1 MSPDFRRFL
10 PLILVAVFGL
20 LIVPTLLHKKH
31 HSSLS
36 DKDRAARTIDA
47 MARIHGGEQNYL
59 AAHHRFTPHLA
70 DLLVSSPKLAN
81 DLAIGLNVELDVST
95 NGKSYL
101 AQVTSDV
108 LRLVREYTGAT
119 ATARSCLVLK
129 TSSGVKCP

>member
-1 MSPDFRRFL
+1 
-10 PLILVAVFGL
+10 VAVFGL

-47 MARIHGGEQNYL
+47 MSQIHSGEESYL
-59 AAHHRFTPHLA
+59 TAHHRFTPHLA
-70 DLLVSSPKLAN
+70 DLLGANSKLAN
-81 DLAIGLNVELDVST
+81 DLAIGLDVQLDVST
-95 NGKSYL
+95 NGKRYL

-129 TSSGVKCP
+129 SSSGVNCPP